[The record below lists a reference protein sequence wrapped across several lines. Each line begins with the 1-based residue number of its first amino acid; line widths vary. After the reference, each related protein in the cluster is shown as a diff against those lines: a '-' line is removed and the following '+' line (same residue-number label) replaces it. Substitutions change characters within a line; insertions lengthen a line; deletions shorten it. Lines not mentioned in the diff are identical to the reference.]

1 MEPLLSSARDDVL
14 LVAAD
19 WQSRALTLAELQE
32 AGYKVTAMPGLRYAL
47 AALAHRRVS
56 PSVILLDVH
65 SDEEVIPERVA
76 DLLAL
81 VPDIPLI
88 LVAGAFDLATWEP
101 FRPHVATLLHRP
113 ISVRTLLATVQY
125 LLPRT

>member
-1 MEPLLSSARDDVL
+1 L
-14 LVAAD
+14 
-19 WQSRALTLAELQE
+19 
-32 AGYKVTAMPGLRYAL
+32 
-47 AALAHRRVS
+47 
-56 PSVILLDVH
+56 VILLDVH
-65 SDEEVIPERVA
+65 GDEEAVPERVT

-81 VPDIPLI
+81 APGIPLI